1 MSQLAPNL
9 AKILADSEA
18 VRHGTESVL
27 KILEEVLKLR
37 WVVGVGDDSCK
48 MFILFITDA
57 NNPDSVELIGDFSF
71 CLLFT
76 RAAAGSKDTYTG
88 YLNCFWRK
96 IKVSEIRRSE
106 RNTEHARQNKKQ
118 QTKEITYQLNNY
130 LQ

>member
-9 AKILADSEA
+9 AKILADSKA

-57 NNPDSVELIGDFSF
+57 NNPDSVELIGDFTFAYFSVT
-71 CLLFT
+71 LPISLFNVCQIFD
-76 RAAAGSKDTYTG
+76 RSK
-88 YLNCFWRK
+88 
-96 IKVSEIRRSE
+96 SE
-106 RNTEHARQNKKQ
+106 
-118 QTKEITYQLNNY
+118 
-130 LQ
+130 